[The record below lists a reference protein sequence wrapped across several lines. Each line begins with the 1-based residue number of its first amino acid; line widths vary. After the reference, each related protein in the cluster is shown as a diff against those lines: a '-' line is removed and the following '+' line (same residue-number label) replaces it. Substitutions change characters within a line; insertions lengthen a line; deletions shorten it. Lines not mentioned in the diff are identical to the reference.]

1 VEQNI
6 SYAEIDCVKV
16 TKKLIQHVENVTSK
30 IREFMEKNPND
41 TQPADSI
48 QYPGK
53 VDHVT
58 CMVIRVGRSNFRQ
71 READL
76 RDLVVRLRHPTYGLT
91 KEAEG
96 TQKGTF
102 KGRDLVHWISKD
114 PEYSEIKC
122 DFGQDLMNFNYI
134 GPVTANDSFI
144 YETFNQDLLYQ
155 FKVSAP
161 IMTHRDWKI
170 ILQGT
175 SRRTYQKG
183 HILIK
188 QGTDQ
193 NQIYQ
198 LLFGTCHIER
208 IAPGTK
214 ERTIYLGT
222 IGPPQ
227 TTGEVSLLIG
237 TKASASVIADSDEV
251 EVLILE
257 RNFINI
263 MLVRYPDMAG
273 RFYHYLASV
282 LARRLNYHESGEKD

>member
-1 VEQNI
+1 
-6 SYAEIDCVKV
+6 
-16 TKKLIQHVENVTSK
+16 
-30 IREFMEKNPND
+30 MEGNPSN
-41 TQPADSI
+41 TQPSDTSS
-48 QYPGK
+48 YPGK

-58 CMVIRVGRSNFRQ
+58 CLVIRAGRTNFRQ

-102 KGRDLVHWISKD
+102 KGTDLVHWISKD
-114 PEYSEIKC
+114 PEYSEQKV
-122 DFGQDLMNFNYI
+122 DFCQDLMNFNYI
-134 GPVTANDSFI
+134 CPVTANDSFI
-144 YETFNQDLLYQ
+144 YETFNPDLLYQ

-175 SRRTYQKG
+175 TRRTYQRG
-183 HILIK
+183 DVIIR
-188 QGTDQ
+188 QATEQ

-208 IAPGTK
+208 KVILNQEIKIATPRQGK
-214 ERTIYLGT
+214 EITLNLGT

-237 TKASASVIADSDEV
+237 TKASASVIADSNEV

-263 MLVRYPDMAG
+263 MFVRYPDMAG

-282 LARRLNYHESGEKD
+282 LARRLNFHEAAPEKN

>member
-1 VEQNI
+1 M
-6 SYAEIDCVKV
+6 
-16 TKKLIQHVENVTSK
+16 
-30 IREFMEKNPND
+30 IREFMELHPND
-41 TQPADSI
+41 PQPADSKG
-48 QYPGK
+48 YPGK

-58 CMVIRVGRSNFRQ
+58 CLVIRVGRSNFRQ

-96 TQKGTF
+96 TQKETF
-102 KGRDLVHWISKD
+102 KGSDLVHWISKD
-114 PEYSEIKC
+114 PEYSVKQHI
-122 DFGQDLMNFNYI
+122 DFCQDLMNFNYI

-144 YETFNQDLLYQ
+144 YETFNPELLYQ

-170 ILQGT
+170 ILQAS
-175 SRRTYQKG
+175 SRRTYRKG
-183 HILIK
+183 EFIIK

-198 LLFGTCHIER
+198 LLFGSCHIER
-208 IAPGTK
+208 TPLGGKDRAV
-214 ERTIYLGT
+214 RNLGT

-227 TTGEVSLLIG
+227 TIGEVSLLTG
-237 TKASASVIADSDEV
+237 SKATASVIADSDEV